1 MTVNIVEILDLYLK
15 NGGRR
20 PYIIIVL
27 NSCFIPKTFR
37 TFPGFFPIFHRH
49 NKNQDFFRTG
59 NGFYEI
65 PDFFPFSRLRGNPVF
80 NAIMKLHD
88 FLHRTCVIIP
98 LSNSVTVCGAQG
110 PHARCSGYFQ
120 HMVLYTIVK
129 YSIQYGLK
137 NL

>member
-1 MTVNIVEILDLYLK
+1 MMVNIVEILDLYLK

-37 TFPGFFPIFHRH
+37 TFPGFFPIFHRC

-65 PDFFPFSRLRGNPVF
+65 PDIFPFSRLRGNPGTNTTFFPQPPTTFLTGFSRGERRIYQKEVVLHS
-80 NAIMKLHD
+80 NA
-88 FLHRTCVIIP
+88 
-98 LSNSVTVCGAQG
+98 S
-110 PHARCSGYFQ
+110 
-120 HMVLYTIVK
+120 K
-129 YSIQYGLK
+129 YSSKSLENKTKKVLQNG
-137 NL
+137 

>member
-37 TFPGFFPIFHRH
+37 TFPRFFPIFHRY
-49 NKNQDFFRTG
+49 NKNQDFLRTG

-65 PDFFPFSRLRGNPVF
+65 PDFFPFSRLLGNPDLSHGYILTSHWVRNDSTWIRF
-80 NAIMKLHD
+80 D
-88 FLHRTCVIIP
+88 PTCVRFDSKWVRFD
-98 LSNSVTVCGAQG
+98 LGTFWLGYVLTVNHFFKALLI
-110 PHARCSGYFQ
+110 A
-120 HMVLYTIVK
+120 
-129 YSIQYGLK
+129 
-137 NL
+137 

>member
-27 NSCFIPKTFR
+27 NSCFIPKMFR
-37 TFPGFFPIFHRH
+37 TFPGFLPIFHRY

-65 PDFFPFSRLRGNPVF
+65 PDFFPFSRLRGNPAKPRGSIIDLGDDSKRLSRKAYPGMPKHLREEL
-80 NAIMKLHD
+80 AIGH
-88 FLHRTCVIIP
+88 FLDSLNDHS
-98 LSNSVTVCGAQG
+98 LNSE
-110 PHARCSGYFQ
+110 S
-120 HMVLYTIVK
+120 
-129 YSIQYGLK
+129 LK
-137 NL
+137 W

>member
-37 TFPGFFPIFHRH
+37 TFPGFFPIFHRY

-65 PDFFPFSRLRGNPVF
+65 PDFFPFSRLRGNPVYMSKLWSGKIWTDGPTNEKT
-80 NAIMKLHD
+80 NARKHIHPSTIMIMSHSLK
-88 FLHRTCVIIP
+88 
-98 LSNSVTVCGAQG
+98 A
-110 PHARCSGYFQ
+110 
-120 HMVLYTIVK
+120 
-129 YSIQYGLK
+129 GLT
-137 NL
+137 